1 LLLSSATAYNNYCR
15 PELADSEEDGMGI
28 QLEEARHPCVE
39 LQENVEFIPNNV
51 NLIYG
56 ESSFLIVTGPNVCI
70 CLFHELSFSL
80 KSRSH
85 AVPCTRTQMGGKS
98 TYIRALGASVVL
110 AQIGCYVPA
119 TKARINLCHHLLA
132 RVGAGDLPDR
142 GISTFMAEMLEA
154 SSILQ
159 QASRRS
165 LIMIDELGR
174 GTSTFDG
181 YGLARSIAEHIV
193 DEIGCLA
200 VFATHFHELTALEE
214 KKMVKNAHVSAQ
226 KGQHGLTFMYQVKPG
241 PCLESFGIQVAEMAN
256 VPKVV
261 VEDAKRKAKELERF
275 EYSHQTAEEDKIYVD
290 GFANLDLDALLTSHG
305 NDAEKQASLK
315 KALYA

>member
-1 LLLSSATAYNNYCR
+1 
-15 PELADSEEDGMGI
+15 
-28 QLEEARHPCVE
+28 
-39 LQENVEFIPNNV
+39 
-51 NLIYG
+51 
-56 ESSFLIVTGPNVCI
+56 
-70 CLFHELSFSL
+70 
-80 KSRSH
+80 
-85 AVPCTRTQMGGKS
+85 MGGKS
-98 TYIRALGASVVL
+98 TYIRALGASIVL

-119 TKARINLCHHLLA
+119 SKARINLCHHLLA

-181 YGLARSIAEHIV
+181 YGLARAIAEYIV
-193 DEIGCLA
+193 EEIGCLS

-214 KKMVKNAHVSAQ
+214 KKMVENAHVTAQ
-226 KGQHGLTFMYQVKPG
+226 KGQHGLTFMYQVRPG

-256 VPKVV
+256 VPNVV
-261 VEDAKRKAKELERF
+261 VQDAKRKAKELERF
-275 EYSHQTAEEDKIYVD
+275 EYSCQTVEEDAIYVD
-290 GFANLDLDALLTSHG
+290 GFAGMDLDALLMNHG
-305 NDAEKQASLK
+305 RDEEKQAALK
-315 KALYA
+315 MALCA

>member
-1 LLLSSATAYNNYCR
+1 MCRVTRKCRIHSKQCEASLRRVILFDRDRSQRMYLSSVLNFVFVFRNA
-15 PELADSEEDGMGI
+15 
-28 QLEEARHPCVE
+28 
-39 LQENVEFIPNNV
+39 
-51 NLIYG
+51 
-56 ESSFLIVTGPNVCI
+56 SSHFVL
-70 CLFHELSFSL
+70 H
-80 KSRSH
+80 H
-85 AVPCTRTQMGGKS
+85 RTQMGGKS
-98 TYIRALGASVVL
+98 TYIRALGASIVL

-119 TKARINLCHHLLA
+119 SKARVNLCHHLLA

-193 DEIGCLA
+193 EEIGCLS

-214 KKMVKNAHVSAQ
+214 KKMVENAHVSAQ
-226 KGQHGLTFMYQVKPG
+226 KGQHGLTFMYQVRPG

-256 VPKVV
+256 VPKLV
-261 VEDAKRKAKELERF
+261 VEDAKRKAKELEHF
-275 EYSHQTAEEDKIYVD
+275 EYSHQTAEGDSIFVD
-290 GFANLDLDALLTSHG
+290 GFAHLDLDAILMSHG
-305 NDAEKQASLK
+305 SDIEKRAALK
-315 KALYA
+315 NALCA